1 MLFESDLKMAT
12 PDPRPCLV
20 LDPSVNMIIE
30 LFVGGGGA
38 IEAKLSRERV
48 KLKGGE

>member
-1 MLFESDLKMAT
+1 MAT

-20 LDPSVNMIIE
+20 LDPSVNMRIK
-30 LFVGGGGA
+30 LLVGGGVA
-38 IEAKLSRERV
+38 IEAKSSRERV